1 MNKLNIEGGETF
13 SFKLILDPTWKYLVK
28 FRVFESEE
36 VLISQFEKASHHR
49 KEFTILLDIV
59 NSMKTVFN

>member
-28 FRVFESEE
+28 FVVFESEE
-36 VLISQFEKASHHR
+36 VLIS
-49 KEFTILLDIV
+49 
-59 NSMKTVFN
+59 